1 MYNYL
6 GIALTA
12 IRELESRVNEAMDQ
26 FLEHQ
31 ANSSF
36 PPADSRPIDRIFPA
50 VARPACVESPEFDLN
65 FLLVPSS
72 QPTSAPPDFFPM
84 SPGDSLDEHM
94 VHPSVRATSPRERIL
109 QRHRVAAQHGPS
121 SSAAIPNGGNG
132 NEGNPNSKTRKQ
144 WERWQ
149 VEILLELK
157 KRESEEDGSYASHEQ
172 METNAGR
179 WGYIAAEL
187 AKHGIA
193 RPWEQVKK
201 KYERVTAAHKKINDY
216 HGRSGVAPYEQLD
229 ARQRKKEN
237 LDPDFHQSYIS
248 ILSTF
253 YKKRPCMNPPYQAE
267 SLPRSKPNNNDNPD
281 SPTAPGNPSS
291 PLQSDPEHTCPEPLR
306 DIGERSN
313 SGKRRKKDSS
323 RSSLVMVDAIEKFGQ
338 SISSTEEKRDNRESE
353 HFKFLEENMVASRK
367 QDEKQHQEMVDVFKT
382 IAQAFLIMAQR

>member
-1 MYNYL
+1 
-6 GIALTA
+6 
-12 IRELESRVNEAMDQ
+12 MDQ

-50 VARPACVESPEFDLN
+50 VACPARVESAEFDLN
-65 FLLVPSS
+65 FLLVPCS
-72 QPTSAPPDFFPM
+72 QPTSAPPDLFPM

-121 SSAAIPNGGNG
+121 SSVAIPNGGNG
-132 NEGNPNSKTRKQ
+132 NEGNPNSRTRKQ

-157 KRESEEDGSYASHEQ
+157 KHESEEGGSYAGREQ
-172 METNAGR
+172 METDAGR
-179 WGYIAAEL
+179 WGYIAVEL

-193 RPWEQVKK
+193 RPWEQV
-201 KYERVTAAHKKINDY
+201 
-216 HGRSGVAPYEQLD
+216 
-229 ARQRKKEN
+229 
-237 LDPDFHQSYIS
+237 
-248 ILSTF
+248 
-253 YKKRPCMNPPYQAE
+253 E
-267 SLPRSKPNNNDNPD
+267 SLPRSKPSNSDNPD

-291 PLQSDPEHTCPEPLR
+291 PLQSDPERTCPEPLR

-313 SGKRRKKDSS
+313 SGKRRKKYSS

-338 SISSTEEKRDNRESE
+338 SISSAEEKRDNRESE

-382 IAQAFLIMAQR
+382 IAHAFFIMAQR